1 MQSGKVMTIRRL
13 AKKTMVFFVLF
24 FVLNKVGSK
33 DLAESLRRAPAV
45 AGLTLIT

>member
-1 MQSGKVMTIRRL
+1 MTIRRL